1 VTFHSDNSGVTT
13 FAANDAKVKITAS
26 SLYPN
31 AVAEFN
37 LGDNGIVTG
46 IDSISGDSNADIVRP
61 NDIYNLQGIMIKRN
75 ATQADIDNLAPG
87 LYIIAG
93 KKVLVK

>member
-37 LGDNGIVTG
+37 LGDNGIITG
-46 IDSISGDSNADIVRP
+46 IANISGDSNADVVHP
-61 NDIYNLQGIMIKRN
+61 NDIYNLQGVMLKQN
-75 ATQADIDNLAPG
+75 ASQADIDALSPG

-93 KKVLVK
+93 KKVLVR